1 MNRLEIIA
9 TGPEFT
15 GRGIRSFESV
25 LEEIVKNAQKE
36 IQIASYTIS
45 PSAIHILELLKIQ
58 AEKGVKI
65 SLIVNDIKSVDD
77 AVKKFFSS
85 VKKRLSGVFS
95 VYEFHPATGRNL
107 HAKVAVVDRNQA
119 ILGSANLSWGGFAS
133 NCELGIF
140 VEGEIAW
147 KIARILDDLS
157 LRCHKV

>member
-45 PSAIHILELLKIQ
+45 PSAIHVLELLKNQ
-58 AEKGVKI
+58 AEKGVKV
-65 SLIVNDIKSVDD
+65 SLIVNDTQSVDST
-77 AVKKFFSS
+77 VKNFFSFI
-85 VKKRLSGVFS
+85 KERLFGVFS
-95 VYEFHPATGRNL
+95 IYEFYPATGRNL
-107 HAKVAVVDRNQA
+107 HAKVVVVDRNRA
-119 ILGSANLSWGGFAS
+119 ILGSANLSWGGFIS

-140 VEGEIAW
+140 IEGEIAW
-147 KIARILDDLS
+147 KLS
-157 LRCHKV
+157 LIHI